1 MAPRPNNNSVRE
13 LIFNKL
19 ARRRPR
25 PSVVFI
31 AWSTVGGRSD
41 EIAAALGGEA
51 RCFNDLRIVSKWL
64 IPLRYAISSL
74 RTVAYLA
81 LRRPRAVIVTN
92 PPVFPGLIATVYG
105 HLTGARVVLDSHPS
119 AYGLNGDRLAV
130 KLMPLSRFVAR
141 RAVSSLVTGD
151 DLIRRTYEWGGRGD
165 VLHEAAPDW
174 SIAPVRRGDER
185 PRALLVGRFAHDEP
199 TSNVVEAARLVP
211 EIDIEITGDPRKCP
225 PELRESAPP
234 NVHFVGFLHGGDYLK
249 AIERAEVV
257 LALSDRSQTVSRGA
271 SEAVWGGRPLIVSD
285 WPEARAAFPF
295 ALHIQNDPKSIGE
308 GLRTAFE
315 RHGELAAQA
324 DQARRDQ
331 LDRWQ
336 EQLGVLRALVG
347 LDPSDVVVGPAEH
360 LGKGPAGSGSNGRM
374 NHVPRTRPGTAHR

>member
-1 MAPRPNNNSVRE
+1 MAPRPTHIPVRE

-25 PSVVFI
+25 PPVAFI
-31 AWSTVGGRSD
+31 AWSTVGGRSH
-41 EIAAALGGEA
+41 EVAAALGGEA

-64 IPLRYAISSL
+64 IPLRYAISSM

-81 LRRPRAVIVTN
+81 QRRPRAVIVTN
-92 PPVFPGLIATVYG
+92 PPVFPGMIATLYG

-130 KLMPLSRFVAR
+130 KMIPLSRFIAR
-141 RAVSSLVTGD
+141 RAESSLVTGQ
-151 DLIRRTYEWGGRGD
+151 DLVRRTEEWGARAD
-165 VLHEAAPDW
+165 VLHEAAPEW
-174 SIAPVRRGDER
+174 SLPPISRGDGR

-199 TSNVVEAARLVP
+199 TGNVVEAARLVP

-225 PELRESAPP
+225 PELREAAPE
-234 NVHFVGFLHGGDYLK
+234 NVHFVGFLHGDDYLK

-295 ALHIQNDPKSIGE
+295 AIHIQNDPESIAE
-308 GLRTAFE
+308 ALRTAFE

-324 DQARRDQ
+324 DDARRDQ
-331 LDRWQ
+331 LGRWH
-336 EQLGVLRALVG
+336 EQVGVLRALVG
-347 LDPSDVVVGPAEH
+347 LAPSDGLVEQPERVR
-360 LGKGPAGSGSNGRM
+360 KGSGGSGQNGRT